1 MLLCKVVAVESD
13 LELRMDLLINGKP
26 YALTV
31 TRSGFQ
37 LVRKGKRKGV
47 EMPWTFFAEDDDAM
61 LYSELHAAI
70 RRAVANAD

>member
-1 MLLCKVVAVESD
+1 MLLCKVVVVESD
-13 LELRMDLLINGKP
+13 LELRIDLRINGKP

-31 TRSGFQ
+31 TRTGFQ

-70 RRAVANAD
+70 RKAVANAD